1 MEAYILLYKFM
12 VRPYGSFVS
21 SAESEA
27 NETALSTFGVPSKYS
42 RFFVTRYNSIFFTAA
57 LSTLYIPYSR
67 NASSSMAE
75 QRKVRLKRTILF
87 TFGKPTSWRTVFCL
101 AERSFPRLT
110 PASPAFLIVLLFL
123 EKNNKISLQNA
134 FTILIT
140 EKERKALRGSISFT
154 FGLRLIVL
162 LCLRI
167 FISYSSSFHTHK
179 SSHFYLYIFMFFIFF
194 FHYTFHRNS
203 HFYSLT
209 FSRMLT
215 FLHHQEFF

>member
-1 MEAYILLYKFM
+1 MEAYSLLYKFM

-75 QRKVRLKRTILF
+75 QRKVWLKRTILF

-101 AERSFPRLT
+101 ADVVFLVLHQHRQRFLSFFFSSRKTTKYPCKT
-110 PASPAFLIVLLFL
+110 HLLF
-123 EKNNKISLQNA
+123 
-134 FTILIT
+134 
-140 EKERKALRGSISFT
+140 
-154 FGLRLIVL
+154 
-162 LCLRI
+162 
-167 FISYSSSFHTHK
+167 
-179 SSHFYLYIFMFFIFF
+179 
-194 FHYTFHRNS
+194 
-203 HFYSLT
+203 
-209 FSRMLT
+209 
-215 FLHHQEFF
+215 